1 MYSDVFMETEM
12 SRMYVFTRLLLIA
25 TILGACATQ
34 SEIMVEQ
41 GYPQSYA
48 DGFEDG
54 CHSGNQAGGSMFDQ
68 FRKDINRF
76 NSDTQYAQGWSDAF
90 RQCETKMEAALRQQ
104 RMALE
109 YQSLDDQRRDELDA
123 AAHDALRNID
133 TSDFEALE
141 NN

>member
-1 MYSDVFMETEM
+1 MG
-12 SRMYVFTRLLLIA
+12 RIYVFTGLLFIA

-34 SEIMVEQ
+34 SEMMVEQ

-90 RQCETKMEAALRQQ
+90 RQCESKMEADLRQQ
-104 RMALE
+104 RISME
-109 YQSLDDQRRDELDA
+109 YQRLDDQRRDELD
-123 AAHDALRNID
+123 DAVHEAFRDVD
-133 TSDFEALE
+133 TSNFDALE